1 MLNHRTNHQGKTKMY
16 RRVSL
21 FIGVLLALQGPAMAQ
36 TLKSMFD
43 KSGLSAPAMGTG
55 AGSANQ
61 SQVDS
66 LADKVAACSQLDT
79 QGMIKCA
86 TALGPTAADLATR
99 AADSGVLGS
108 QVKALSGAIASMSQ
122 GTRVSAK

>member
-1 MLNHRTNHQGKTKMY
+1 MLNLRTNHQGETKMY

-43 KSGLSAPAMGTG
+43 KSGLSAPAMGIGT
-55 AGSANQ
+55 GSANQ

-66 LADKVAACSQLDT
+66 LADKVAACNQLDT

-86 TALGPTAADLATR
+86 TALGPTAADLTSRVAG
-99 AADSGVLGS
+99 SGVLGP
-108 QVKALSGAIASMSQ
+108 QVRDLSAAISSMTQ
-122 GTRVSAK
+122 GNRVSTN

>member
-1 MLNHRTNHQGKTKMY
+1 MLRGLG
-16 RRVSL
+16 L
-21 FIGVLLALQGPAMAQ
+21 FIGVLLALQGPATAQ
-36 TLKSMFD
+36 MLKGLLD
-43 KSGLSAPAMGTG
+43 KSGVSAPAMGTG
-55 AGSANQ
+55 SANQ
-61 SQVDS
+61 GQVDS

>member
-1 MLNHRTNHQGKTKMY
+1 MYHRTNHQGETKLY
-16 RRVSL
+16 RRVGL
-21 FIGVLLALQGPAMAQ
+21 FIGVLLALQGPATAQ

-86 TALGPTAADLATR
+86 TALGPVVTDLATR
-99 AADSGVLGS
+99 AAGSGVLGP
-108 QVKALSGAIASMSQ
+108 QVRDLSTAISSMTQ
-122 GTRVSAK
+122 GNRVSTN